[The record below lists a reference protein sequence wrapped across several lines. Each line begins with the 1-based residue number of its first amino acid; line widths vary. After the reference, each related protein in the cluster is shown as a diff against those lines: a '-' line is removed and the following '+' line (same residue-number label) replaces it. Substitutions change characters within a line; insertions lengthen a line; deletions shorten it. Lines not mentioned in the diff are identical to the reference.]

1 MNMVKKK
8 DRTQAR
14 RTGNE
19 RSVVFSIKKPKDQS
33 VLAVLGPN
41 RALLSKIRQQCLVS
55 DATVHNR
62 TLVSKIKKRCL
73 RSDTSEKDTTLV
85 SIIRHKRLK
94 WTLGSKIGNQ
104 CLKSNSCVH
113 IRSLMLKIGHECL
126 KSDTNVQNHTGVF
139 KIGLL
144 CLNLDNIVI
153 QVSKI
158 RPQSLKLD
166 TGVYFRT
173 MMLKIGHQRQSDT
186 SVFNCTTVTIIGRQ
200 SLKSDTSV

>member
-33 VLAVLGPN
+33 VLAVLGPK

-166 TGVYFRT
+166 TGMYFRT